1 MFHLRQPVRE
11 VPLEQWRLHPAA
23 LENVRT
29 PFMDGLF
36 ISDRFSLLCVDMRLC
51 ACVRVCTSRF
61 ICTARQEGRLEGDVC
76 RVDGVSGLQLSL
88 LLQDLV
94 TSLWGLKKQQLQFNT
109 SIASRGGSC
118 SKTRELFPLCSLYS
132 AWITGQKWRNWC
144 LGII

>member
-1 MFHLRQPVRE
+1 MRELKDERREREKGLRRKGLVLKRVDVSPQATSHRGSVRA
-11 VPLEQWRLHPAA
+11 VTTSSSR
-23 LENVRT
+23 VRKCQNS
-29 PFMDGLF
+29 MDGLF

-94 TSLWGLKKQQLQFNT
+94 TSL
-109 SIASRGGSC
+109 
-118 SKTRELFPLCSLYS
+118 
-132 AWITGQKWRNWC
+132 
-144 LGII
+144 